1 MRDQRLA
8 LRARTLL
15 TALALSGG
23 AVPVWAADKLIEL
36 TLSGE
41 SVPVAQRTWRVTKGD
56 KITLRISGDTPGQLH
71 LHAYHVDLKLVPG
84 QTAETTFE
92 AHATG
97 RFRLQFHAAAEKQ
110 GAAADRHAGP
120 LATIDVMPQ

>member
-15 TALALSGG
+15 TALSLSAG

-41 SVPVAQRTWRVTKGD
+41 SVPAVQRTWRVTKGD
-56 KITLRISGDTPGQLH
+56 KIILRISGDTPGQLH
-71 LHAYHVDLKLVPG
+71 LHAYHIDVKVVPG

-97 RFRLQFHAAAEKQ
+97 RFRLQFHSAAAKPAGSAEH
-110 GAAADRHAGP
+110 HAGP